1 MARAH
6 VQQWQHLPGRTQAL
20 PDYPFRLYF
29 DKLKLW
35 HRVYDGPD
43 ECVGPL
49 VAGRLHGRAHR
60 IALQLRVPRPD
71 GTFDQGDSALVRL
84 AVDEVR
90 DPINPNQILQA
101 HIPSGVQCLCNAL
114 RDAFGQSDQDMAS
127 SSLDRFFECRR
138 HKMSFQEYAVEWDMR
153 LEEAADRAGLQI
165 NEVAKFYLFF
175 KSSGLPPKMIDD
187 LKMQIG
193 GNLNRFADA
202 RSLALCLSNK
212 SDAQSDVFYNEDYY
226 QEPTYT
232 DEDWYS
238 QEWYDPMEWIGED
251 YYQENEDVYYDY
263 EDDGDYEDYD
273 EYYDHPR
280 WTLRRYHRR
289 RNQVENNRPM
299 LQKTRRKFTRSTTG
313 SRRAK
318 AVAATFVVADIIPP
332 LSAP

>member
-1 MARAH
+1 MTEYRRD
-6 VQQWQHLPGRTQAL
+6 VPPGWQPGV
-20 PDYPFRLYF
+20 PDYPLRLYF

-35 HRVYDGPD
+35 YRVCDGPD

-49 VAGRLHGRAHR
+49 VAGRLHGRAGR

-71 GTFDQGDSALVRL
+71 GAYDQGDAALVRL

-101 HIPSGVQCLCNAL
+101 HVPPGVQCLCNAL

-127 SSLDRFFECRR
+127 SSLD
-138 HKMSFQEYAVEWDMR
+138 KMSFQEYAVEWDMR

-175 KSSGLPPKMIDD
+175 KSSSLPAKMIDD

-202 RSLALCLSNK
+202 RSLALRLSDKN
-212 SDAQSDVFYNEDYY
+212 DAQSDVFYNEDYY
-226 QEPTYT
+226 QEPMYA

-238 QEWYDPMEWIGED
+238 QDWYDGL
-251 YYQENEDVYYDY
+251 Y
-263 EDDGDYEDYD
+263 
-273 EYYDHPR
+273 
-280 WTLRRYHRR
+280 
-289 RNQVENNRPM
+289 
-299 LQKTRRKFTRSTTG
+299 
-313 SRRAK
+313 
-318 AVAATFVVADIIPP
+318 
-332 LSAP
+332 